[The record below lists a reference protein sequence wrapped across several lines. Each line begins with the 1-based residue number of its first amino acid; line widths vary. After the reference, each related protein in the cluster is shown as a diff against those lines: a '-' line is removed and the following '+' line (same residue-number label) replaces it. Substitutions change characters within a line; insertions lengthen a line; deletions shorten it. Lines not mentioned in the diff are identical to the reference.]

1 MENEQDAKIAAEIMK
16 SKDWLQVFLL
26 EFFQQWLWPVLIVS
40 EQRSGQFKRDT
51 PHIISLIV
59 RNAYYRLLDINYNN
73 ADNLK
78 PNVFHWL
85 HQRSIYTVKQ

>member
-40 EQRSGQFKRDT
+40 EQK
-51 PHIISLIV
+51 V
-59 RNAYYRLLDINYNN
+59 
-73 ADNLK
+73 DNLRGIHHK
-78 PNVFHWL
+78 LSAW
-85 HQRSIYTVKQ
+85 